1 MKPGILLLAFAAAAF
16 AQLSDDVRKRVDQ
29 VVENAL
35 ADTAIPS
42 ASIAIVTDGRISYEH
57 AYGLARLDPK
67 LPAAPS
73 MRYKI
78 GSNSKQITSAAILL
92 LVAEGKL
99 SLDDRVSKYFP
110 DLTRARDVTLRELL
124 SHQSG
129 YQDYY
134 AIDFTPPFMTQPA
147 TAARILD
154 TWARKPLDF
163 EPGSQYQY
171 SNTNYVIAGLIF
183 EKVAGQ
189 PLMTFLRARVFE
201 PLGMESPVDL
211 DHDPWP
217 ASEPNGY
224 TRFGLGPM
232 RPANPEG
239 PGWLM
244 AAGELAMT
252 AADLARWDISLMN
265 GTILKPAQLKELT
278 TEVPFSTGSGAR
290 YGLGVSVGSNNG
302 KRIWSHTGGV
312 SGFNSSNYIYPDD
325 HISITVLTNGEGPAH
340 SQIVRKLQP
349 ILLPSAADPDEAR
362 DHDRA
367 LGIFTGLQQGKL
379 DRSLLTE
386 DANAYF
392 TAQAVADFT
401 ASLKPLGKPAS
412 FTQSSV
418 SHRGGMTYRVYSAK
432 AGGKTLSVQL
442 YLMPDGKIDQYLV
455 RPQAQ

>member
-1 MKPGILLLAFAAAAF
+1 MKSAAALLAFAAAAF
-16 AQLSDDVRKRVDQ
+16 AQLPDDARKRVDQ
-29 VVENAL
+29 VVEKAL
-35 ADTAIPS
+35 ADTAIPG
-42 ASIAIVTDGRISYEH
+42 ASVAIVTGGKISYEH

-67 LPAAPS
+67 LAAEAS

-78 GSNSKQITSAAILL
+78 GSNSKQITSAAVLL
-92 LVAEGKL
+92 LAAEGKL
-99 SLDDRVSKYFP
+99 SLDDRVSKYLP
-110 DLTRARDVTLRELL
+110 DLTRARDVTIRELL

-134 AIDFTPPFMTQPA
+134 AIDFTPPFMTQPTSA
-147 TAARILD
+147 EHILD
-154 TWARKPLDF
+154 AWARKPLDF

-189 PLMTFLRARVFE
+189 SLMMYLRAHVFE
-201 PLGMESPVDL
+201 PLGMKSPVDL
-211 DHDPWP
+211 DHDQWA
-217 ASEPNGY
+217 ASDPTGY
-224 TRFGLGPM
+224 TRYALGPM
-232 RPANPEG
+232 RPAIAEG

-252 AADLARWDISLMN
+252 AGDLARWDISLMN
-265 GTILKPAQLKELT
+265 GTILKPAQLRELT
-278 TEVPFSTGSGAR
+278 TEVPFTTGSGAR
-290 YGLGVSVGSNNG
+290 YGLGISVGSANG
-302 KRIWSHTGGV
+302 RRVWSHTGGV
-312 SGFNSSNYIYPDD
+312 SGFNSSNYVYPDD

-349 ILLPSAADPDEAR
+349 ILLPSAADPDESR

-367 LGIFTGLQQGKL
+367 LAIFIGLQQGKL

-392 TAQAVADFT
+392 TAQAIGDFA

-418 SHRGGMTYRVYSAK
+418 SHRGGMTYRIYAAK